1 MLAKYP
7 EAQLVRL
14 NTMRI
19 QYTLPYNER
28 LHYEHSSRPRVD
40 ANRNSLSRMISHNFH
55 PTDDTHLHQDTNNR
69 VTVEEVVVLEVLVV
83 ATVLERGAAAR
94 VAAAAAQY
102 YLRLAEKS

>member
-55 PTDDTHLHQDTNNR
+55 STDDTHLHQDTSNQGPVEGVE
-69 VTVEEVVVLEVLVV
+69 VTVVKEEVVK
-83 ATVLERGAAAR
+83 APGAPK
-94 VAAAAAQY
+94 QF
-102 YLRLAEKS
+102 

>member
-14 NTMRI
+14 NTTRI

-40 ANRNSLSRMISHNFH
+40 ANHNSLSRMISHNFH
-55 PTDDTHLHQDTNNR
+55 PTDDTHLHQDTSNQGPVEGVE
-69 VTVEEVVVLEVLVV
+69 VTVVKEEVVKAPGEP
-83 ATVLERGAAAR
+83 
-94 VAAAAAQY
+94 
-102 YLRLAEKS
+102 KHF